1 MPINFILKFTGIR
14 REETGA
20 ALLSSLLFFV
30 ILCGY
35 YMVRSLREEMG
46 LAGGVRNLPW
56 LYLANLGVMLAL
68 APVFGAVATRWA
80 RRTFVPG
87 IFLFFMS
94 NMLVFFILMKTLPES
109 ADILLGR
116 VFYIWISVYNM
127 WAVSLFWAF
136 MADGFGLE
144 RSKRLFGFIAVGG
157 TAGAI
162 LGAGFTALL
171 VDVVGR
177 ANIIL
182 VSAVFMLIAAV
193 IFRRLGLLLGLTR
206 GSATTDSA
214 PKAGP
219 SPDRGSALS
228 GIKEFLGSRYLLAIG
243 LYLFLF
249 TLASTFLYFEQAEI
263 VDAAAAT
270 REAKTRI
277 FASIDLWVNILTLFA
292 QIFLTGRLIATWGV
306 GRVLL
311 ILPAITLIG
320 FTTLGLAPILP
331 VLVVFQVLRRAGN
344 YALAKPARETLYTIL
359 DRDQKYKAKSF
370 IDTFVYRGGDMLGA
384 SAFAAL
390 GSLGIGLSG
399 IAFVA
404 APPALLW
411 GAVGLFLGRK
421 QNQLAASTIYQDH
434 SFKRPG
440 GIAKSNIDPGQ
451 QGESNES
458 KQT

>member
-1 MPINFILKFTGIR
+1 MLHHFIRKFTGV
-14 REETGA
+14 REEEVKAT
-20 ALLSSLLFFV
+20 ALSGLLFFV

-35 YMVRSLREEMG
+35 YMVRALREEMG

-80 RRTFVPG
+80 RRTFVPA
-87 IFLFFMS
+87 IYLFFMS
-94 NMLVFFILMKTLPES
+94 NMLIFFVLMKVLPES
-109 ADILLGR
+109 ADIMLGR

-144 RSKRLFGFIAVGG
+144 RGKRLFGFIAVGG

-193 IFRRLGLLLGLTR
+193 IFRRLALVLGLTR
-206 GSATTDSA
+206 ESDEAADGHRPA
-214 PKAGP
+214 
-219 SPDRGSALS
+219 DRGTALS
-228 GIKEFLGSRYLLAIG
+228 GIKEFFSSRYLLAIG

-249 TLASTFLYFEQAEI
+249 TLASTFLYFEQAQI
-263 VDAAAAT
+263 VDAAADT
-270 REAKTRI
+270 REAKAQI

-292 QIFLTGRLIATWGV
+292 QIFLTGRLIAAWGI

-311 ILPAITLIG
+311 ILPAITVIG
-320 FTTLGLAPILP
+320 FTALGIAPILP
-331 VLVVFQVLRRAGN
+331 VLIAFQVLRRAGN

-390 GSLGIGLSG
+390 GALGLGLSG
-399 IAFVA
+399 IAFIA

-411 GAVGLFLGRK
+411 GAIGIFLGRK
-421 QNQLAASTIYQDH
+421 QNQLAREAVE
-434 SFKRPG
+434 K
-440 GIAKSNIDPGQ
+440 
-451 QGESNES
+451 E
-458 KQT
+458 